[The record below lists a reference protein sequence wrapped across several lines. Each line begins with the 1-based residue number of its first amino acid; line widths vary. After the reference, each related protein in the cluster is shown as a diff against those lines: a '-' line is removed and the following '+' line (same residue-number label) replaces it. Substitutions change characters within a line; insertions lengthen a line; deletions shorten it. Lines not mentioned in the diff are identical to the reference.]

1 MKYFLLLLA
10 LFIAALNFNLILKPL
25 HLVTGGTQG
34 LAIILNHLLKIKPTS
49 IIFLI
54 NITALILSYFFLTP
68 QNTKSAILSSLAYP
82 FFVKITSSIFFLPLP
97 NILNAII
104 AGIICGITGGV
115 IYKLGFSSGGTTI
128 INLLLHQY
136 LNLKISFANF
146 IVNTLIIGAG
156 FFFFG
161 LRKTIYSLIVII
173 IGSFLIKIILKEK
186 KEAISQNNF

>member
-54 NITALILSYFFLTP
+54 NLTALILSYFFLTP
-68 QNTKSAILSSLAYP
+68 QNTKSAILSSLVYP
-82 FFVKITSSIFFLPLP
+82 FFVKITSSISFIPLP
-97 NILNAII
+97 DILNAII
-104 AGIICGITGGV
+104 AGLICGITGGV

-136 LNLKISFANF
+136 LNFKISFANF

-161 LRKTIYSLIVII
+161 LRKTIYSLVVII
-173 IGSFLIKIILKEK
+173 IGSFIIKIILKEK
-186 KEAISQNNF
+186 KETISQNNF